1 MRAKLAARQPLP
13 VERRLSM
20 SMPSVSSGAV
30 VALIVALTLC
40 PAHPSQA
47 QASRQPVHD
56 KSDKTVHR
64 LLIQVDQND
73 PAVMN
78 LALNNATNVVEFYR
92 GRRERVDVDIVAYG
106 PGLNMLRVDTSPVAD
121 RIRSMKDAAFPYT
134 VRFSACNVTKEGME
148 KKEGKT
154 LAMLPESSMVPSGVV
169 HMMEM
174 QEKGWSYVRP

>member
-1 MRAKLAARQPLP
+1 
-13 VERRLSM
+13 M
-20 SMPSVSSGAV
+20 SMLRVGTGATF
-30 VALIVALTLC
+30 ALIVTLALTM
-40 PAHPSQA
+40 A
-47 QASRQPVHD
+47 QASGAARKRNDTAQNH
-56 KSDKTVHR
+56 DKTVHR

-78 LALNNATNVVEFYR
+78 LALNNATNVAEFYR
-92 GRRERVDVDIVAYG
+92 GRGERVDVDIVAYG
-106 PGLNMLRVDTSPVAD
+106 PGLNMLRADTSPVAD
-121 RIRSMKDAAFPYT
+121 RIRGMKDAAFPQT

>member
-1 MRAKLAARQPLP
+1 
-13 VERRLSM
+13 M
-20 SMPSVSSGAV
+20 SMTRVGTGATF
-30 VALIVALTLC
+30 ALIVTLALTMV
-40 PAHPSQA
+40 H
-47 QASRQPVHD
+47 ASAAERKRNEAPQNH
-56 KSDKTVHR
+56 DKTVHH
-64 LLIQVDQND
+64 LLIQVNQND

-92 GRRERVDVDIVAYG
+92 GRHERVDVDIVAYG
-106 PGLNMLRVDTSPVAD
+106 PGLNMLRADTSPVAD
-121 RIRSMKDAAFPYT
+121 RIKSMKDLAFPD
-134 VRFSACNVTKEGME
+134 VIRFSACNVTKEGME

>member
-1 MRAKLAARQPLP
+1 
-13 VERRLSM
+13 M
-20 SMPSVSSGAV
+20 SMPSMGSGAV
-30 VALIVALTLC
+30 AALIIALTLC
-40 PAHPSQA
+40 PAHPSEA
-47 QASRQPVHD
+47 LKKRAHD
-56 KSDKTVHR
+56 KSDRTVHR

-106 PGLNMLRVDTSPVAD
+106 PGLNMLRADTSPVAD
-121 RIRSMKDAAFPYT
+121 RIRSMKDAAFPDT
-134 VRFSACNVTKEGME
+134 VRFSACTVTKESME

-154 LAMLPESSMVPSGVV
+154 FAMLPESSMVPSGVV